1 MVWPT
6 TQNLPSETC
15 AEIGILQARPQQIKT
30 AMMEDALL
38 THENAQLSATAS
50 LGNLPLIVLAAGQNV
65 EHDREWL
72 AAQQQMVR
80 LSSNAKLVIV
90 DGSSHYIHWDQPTLV
105 ADAIGE
111 VVEAARTDQHLKP

>member
-1 MVWPT
+1 
-6 TQNLPSETC
+6 
-15 AEIGILQARPQQIKT
+15 
-30 AMMEDALL
+30 
-38 THENAQLSATAS
+38 
-50 LGNLPLIVLAAGQNV
+50 
-65 EHDREWL
+65 
-72 AAQQQMVR
+72 MVR

>member
-1 MVWPT
+1 
-6 TQNLPSETC
+6 
-15 AEIGILQARPQQIKT
+15 
-30 AMMEDALL
+30 
-38 THENAQLSATAS
+38 
-50 LGNLPLIVLAAGQNV
+50 LAAGQNV